1 MISVIIPIYNLEKYL
16 SRCFEHL
23 MCQNNKDFEVIL
35 VNDGSLDLSEPI
47 CRKQTEIDK
56 RFKLINKKNGGVS
69 SARNIGLKHALGEWI
84 VFIDGDDIVDEDF
97 LTLPINANEKQI
109 DVIEKSFFIR
119 NEDQVL
125 LRNSIIEDETI
136 TSNSRLLKYYSDYI
150 QSNSAT
156 LCNKLIKRDIIGAQ
170 TFDETKKMG
179 EDFIFFLSII
189 SRVNVYFKM
198 SHGSYTYIRRST
210 SAASTIDAD
219 KKNRIK
225 ILFSNL
231 SSIREITTTNGISN
245 LGDCIIYT
253 IYYPYLLRLKNYL
266 SIRDW
271 LKVFKLWATFPFCDL
286 RLMTKFQKKQ
296 TIIGFPKTIIKALKA
311 NDRQRDL

>member
-1 MISVIIPIYNLEKYL
+1 M
-16 SRCFEHL
+16 
-23 MCQNNKDFEVIL
+23 DFEVIL
-35 VNDGSLDLSEPI
+35 VNDGSSDLSEVI
-47 CRKQTEIDK
+47 CRKQTEADK
-56 RFKLINKKNGGVS
+56 RFKLINKENGGVS
-69 SARNIGLKHALGEWI
+69 SARNIGLKHASGEWI

-119 NEDQVL
+119 NEKQVL
-125 LRNSIIEDETI
+125 LRNAIIEDETI
-136 TSNSRLLKYYSDYI
+136 TSNSRFLKYYSEYI

-156 LCNKLIKRDIIGAQ
+156 LCNKLIKRDLIGTQ

-198 SHGSYTYIRRST
+198 SRGSYTYIRRAT

-231 SSIREITTTNGISN
+231 KSIRMITSSNGISN

-253 IYYPYLLRLKNYL
+253 NYYPYLLRLRSYL
-266 SIRDW
+266 SIW
-271 LKVFKLWATFPFCDL
+271 EWIKVLKLWAVFPFCNCS
-286 RLMTKFQKKQ
+286 LMTKQQRIQ
-296 TIIGFPKTIIKALKA
+296 TFFNFPKSLIKSIIGK
-311 NDRQRDL
+311 